1 MGIGKVMC
9 LRLFFCLMTHCIMLY
24 NKYTVKIFDF

>member
-9 LRLFFCLMTHCIMLY
+9 LRLFCLMTHSIMLY
-24 NKYTVKIFDF
+24 NKYRVKIFDF